1 MNKDQL
7 KGRLNTTTGKIKEQV
22 GKATN
27 QKDLE
32 VEGRFEKAGGKARS
46 TFGDVKEDV
55 KKSSK

>member
-1 MNKDQL
+1 MNKDQV
-7 KGRLNTTTGKIKEQV
+7 KGRVSTTTGKIKEEV

-32 VEGRFEKAGGKARS
+32 VEGKLEKAGGKARS
-46 TFGDVKEDV
+46 TFGDVKEDI